1 VGGNVSARKVLDI
14 LFGLFIGSFALYALF
29 PRFHNDFSCD
39 NSVPT
44 NSAQSAALADARSR
58 KTMVCSSSQRR
69 CKFAIDD
76 ERDGLLRISLYFV
89 ETDFFAG
96 CTFKDQDSDVF
107 VYTRDGRFV
116 RIEEP
121 PYG

>member
-1 VGGNVSARKVLDI
+1 MRARKILDL
-14 LFGLFIGSFALYALF
+14 LFGLFIASFALYALF

-58 KTMVCSSSQRR
+58 KSMVCSGSQTR
-69 CKFAIDD
+69 CKFVIGEDP
-76 ERDGLLRISLYFV
+76 DGSFRISLYFV
-89 ETDFFAG
+89 ATDFFAG

-107 VYTRDGRFV
+107 VYSRDGGFV
-116 RIEEP
+116 RVTEP
-121 PYG
+121 PFE